1 MEVENKRLKD
11 YENFETY
18 FSTPN
23 PSIEIDFLD
32 EGIRQSLVEWFYDTR
47 KYELEE
53 YFTGRVML
61 FQLAASARKP
71 VSEDSDKYD
80 MEYAT
85 KFKNFSNIKF
95 VRERVKE
102 LEKELFFSNED
113 VIDILSS
120 AKKESLFKAIVA
132 DQDKGT
138 IDL

>member
-1 MEVENKRLKD
+1 MEAEHKKLKD
-11 YENFETY
+11 YENFEIY
-18 FSTPN
+18 FSSPN
-23 PSIEIDFLD
+23 PTIEVDFSD
-32 EGIRQSLVEWFYDTR
+32 EEIKQSLVEWFYETR
-47 KYELEE
+47 KYDLEE

-95 VRERVKE
+95 VRDRVKD
-102 LEKELFFSNED
+102 LEQELFYGNED

-120 AKKESLFKAIVA
+120 AKKESLFKAIAA